1 MKYKRVL
8 LKLSGESLM
17 GNDNYSIDYHKVKHF
32 ANEIKTAIDLGV
44 EMGVVVGGGNIF
56 RGLNGAGK
64 GFDRRQ
70 GDYMGM
76 LGTII
81 NAMALQNVL
90 QEVDVKAK
98 VVSAVTIEPICEKTY
113 YIKALQYMQEGY
125 VVIFGGGTGNPFFS
139 TDSGAALRALEIK
152 ADLLIKGTRVDGI
165 YSADPEKDPN
175 AVKYD
180 VLTFQEVYTK
190 NLKIMDLTA
199 FTLCKDNQMP
209 ICVYNANKPGNLRKV
224 LKGEKVGTLL
234 PVTL

>member
-1 MKYKRVL
+1 
-8 LKLSGESLM
+8 M
-17 GNDNYSIDYHKVKHF
+17 GSDNYSIDYHKVKHF
-32 ANEIKTAIDLGV
+32 ATEIKTAVDAGV
-44 EMGVVVGGGNIF
+44 EIGVVIGGGNIF
-56 RGLNGAGK
+56 RGLSGAGK

-90 QEVDVKAK
+90 QEINVKAK

-175 AVKYD
+175 AIKYD
-180 VLTFQEVYTK
+180 VLTFQEVYAK
-190 NLKIMDLTA
+190 NLKVMDLTA
-199 FTLCKDNQMP
+199 FTLCKDNHMP
-209 ICVYNANKPGNLRKV
+209 ICVYNANKPGNLLKV
-224 LKGEKVGTLL
+224 LKGEQVGTLL
-234 PVTL
+234 PVIS

>member
-17 GNDNYSIDYHKVKHF
+17 GSDNYSIDYHKVKHF
-32 ANEIKTAIDLGV
+32 ATEIKTAVDSGV
-44 EMGVVVGGGNIF
+44 EIGVVIGGGNIF
-56 RGLNGAGK
+56 RGLSGAGK

-90 QEVDVKAK
+90 QEINVKAK

-165 YSADPEKDPN
+165 YSADPEKDPK
-175 AVKYD
+175 AIKYD
-180 VLTFQEVYTK
+180 VLTFQEAYAK

-209 ICVYNANKPGNLRKV
+209 ICVYNANKPGNLLKV
-224 LKGEKVGTLL
+224 LKGEPVGTLL
-234 PVTL
+234 PVIS

>member
-1 MKYKRVL
+1 
-8 LKLSGESLM
+8 
-17 GNDNYSIDYHKVKHF
+17 
-32 ANEIKTAIDLGV
+32 
-44 EMGVVVGGGNIF
+44 
-56 RGLNGAGK
+56 
-64 GFDRRQ
+64 
-70 GDYMGM
+70 MGM

-90 QEVDVKAK
+90 QEINVKAK

-175 AVKYD
+175 AIKYD
-180 VLTFQEVYTK
+180 VLTFQEVYAK
-190 NLKIMDLTA
+190 NLKVMDLTA
-199 FTLCKDNQMP
+199 FTLCKDNHMP
-209 ICVYNANKPGNLRKV
+209 ICVYNANKPGNLLKV
-224 LKGEKVGTLL
+224 LKGEQVGTLL
-234 PVTL
+234 PVIS